1 MALSRVITTVPIFFD
16 DNNMIDYDTL
26 GEHINHITN
35 AGITQI
41 VILDTPEAHV
51 LTAVERLE
59 YAQYVYNNFHNYVQI
74 IVKLNDMN
82 TDVNLLSPCANYLM
96 VNVPTQAYYLQE
108 GLYQYLITLFNTI
121 NLPIILSCGD
131 NLAPAT
137 IQRLTYN
144 NNLVGIKDTSDNL
157 FHFMKIIEMTPNL
170 KVFTSNDNFV
180 IPFTS
185 VGGDGVISMASNV
198 IPEQMLQIVNYQ
210 LQGMTNDAQNTFAI
224 IRPIINSIT
233 GVHGHDCVSLKYVLS
248 RERNNITIS
257 NVRLPF
263 IQLTEEMQN
272 QYNNMNVE
280 IV

>member
-1 MALSRVITTVPIFFD
+1 MALSRVITTVPIFFN
-16 DNNMIDYDTL
+16 DNNMIDYDIM
-26 GEHINHITN
+26 GDHINHIIN

-51 LTAVERLE
+51 LTQIERLE

-74 IVKLNDMN
+74 IVGLNYMN
-82 TDVNLLSPCANYLM
+82 SDVNLLSPYANYLM
-96 VNVPTQAYYLQE
+96 VNVPTQACYLQE
-108 GLYQYLITLFNTI
+108 GMYQYLITLFNTI
-121 NLPIILSCGD
+121 NLPIILSCGE
-131 NLAPAT
+131 NLAPTT

-144 NNLVGIKDTSDNL
+144 NLVANHLVGIKDTSDNL
-157 FHFMKIIEMTPNL
+157 FHFMKIIEMNPNL

-180 IPFTS
+180 IPFMS

-198 IPEQMLQIVNYQ
+198 IPEQMLQLVNYS

-233 GVHGHDCVSLKYVLS
+233 DCVSLKYVLS
-248 RERNNITIS
+248 RERNNIMIS

-263 IQLTEEMQN
+263 IQLTEEVQN

>member
-16 DNNMIDYDTL
+16 DNNMIDYATL
-26 GEHINHITN
+26 SNHINHITN

-41 VILDTPEAHV
+41 VILDTPEAYT
-51 LTAVERLE
+51 LTAIERLE
-59 YAQYVYNNFHNYVQI
+59 YAQFVYNNFHNYVQI
-74 IVKLNDMN
+74 IVRLNDMN
-82 TDVNLLSPCANYLM
+82 TDINLLSPCANYLM
-96 VNVPTQAYYLQE
+96 VNVPTHHEYSQE
-108 GLYQYLITLFNTI
+108 GLYQYLMTLFNTI

-131 NLAPAT
+131 NLTPNT

-144 NNLVGIKDTSDNL
+144 NNLVGIKDTSNNL
-157 FHFMKIIEMTPNL
+157 FHFMRIIEMSPNL

-198 IPEQMLQIVNYQ
+198 IPEQILQIVNYS

-233 GVHGHDCVSLKYVLS
+233 DCVSLKYVLS